1 MFGFLPTWVSDIMLI
16 LAFIAGPTGVIWG
29 ILQRKDANRKLLVE
43 EGDHDI
49 SEFESLT
56 ATYKDL
62 LTRANQATDNAVA
75 EVKASVI
82 QRQNMQGEIDELR
95 DSVHDVRGLMRDVL
109 RKHNIQLTPAEQ
121 ARFDATKP
129 RPRSNRPAPA

>member
-1 MFGFLPTWVSDIMLI
+1 MFGFLPSWVSDAMLI

-43 EGDHDI
+43 ESDHDI

-62 LTRANQATDNAVA
+62 LDRANKATDAAVA
-75 EVKASVI
+75 EVKTSVT
-82 QRQNMQGEIDELR
+82 QRHQMQGEIDELR
-95 DSVHDVRGLMRDVL
+95 ESIHDLRGLMRDVL
-109 RKHNIQLTPAEQ
+109 RKHSIQLTQEEQ

-129 RPRSNRPAPA
+129 KRRRPAVA